1 MIHIREAVPED
12 LAIIAEFI
20 RKLATYERM
29 EEDIRFE
36 EATLGEHLF
45 GERTS
50 AEVLIAE
57 WEGKPAGFALFYK
70 TFSTFAA
77 QPGVYLEDLFVDQEM
92 RGRNIGLALLSRL
105 AEIAVDRGADRLDW
119 SVLSWNEPAK
129 QFYRKMGAAQQGD
142 QWEHWR
148 LGGDSLYRLSYRFNA
163 LMEEQLV
170 DRVAAL
176 AAPLGT
182 ITKRWRFGHAI
193 DCDGV
198 HFALVDEAGLW
209 FVADEETAP
218 VWDAS
223 RCDPWHVRFSDGTDV
238 KLGYRAAPDD
248 ALRDGD
254 AFLKWAR
261 LALEAG
267 VRRRIAD
274 ERAAIKP
281 AKLHRMAQRGEAPG
295 QRGNGKNGSR

>member
-1 MIHIREAVPED
+1 
-12 LAIIAEFI
+12 
-20 RKLATYERM
+20 
-29 EEDIRFE
+29 
-36 EATLGEHLF
+36 
-45 GERTS
+45 
-50 AEVLIAE
+50 
-57 WEGKPAGFALFYK
+57 
-70 TFSTFAA
+70 
-77 QPGVYLEDLFVDQEM
+77 
-92 RGRNIGLALLSRL
+92 
-105 AEIAVDRGADRLDW
+105 
-119 SVLSWNEPAK
+119 
-129 QFYRKMGAAQQGD
+129 
-142 QWEHWR
+142 
-148 LGGDSLYRLSYRFNA
+148 YRLSYRFNA

-170 DRVAAL
+170 DRVLGL

-218 VWDAS
+218 VWEAA

-267 VRRRIAD
+267 VRKRTAD